1 MKILLTGAAGFIG
14 SHLSERLLES
24 GYEILALDNF
34 DAYYDIALKEE
45 RVARLREY
53 SGFALERGDI
63 RDAALVSHL
72 TQSFA
77 PERIVHLAARAG
89 VRPSIEAPAEYCA
102 VNVTGTANIF
112 EAARVGSTPGK
123 SIPVVFASSSSVYGD
138 SATPPYS
145 ENEVADFPV
154 SPYAATKRA
163 GELLAYT
170 YHHLYQLPITCLRF
184 FTVYGPRQRPDMAI
198 HKFSTAILND
208 RPITLFGD
216 GTTARDYTFI
226 GDIVD
231 GLVAS
236 IERAPDL
243 GYEILNLGGGQTI
256 SLRALVE
263 KIESIA
269 DKKACIEWQGD
280 QPGDVKLTSADISR
294 AREKLGYNPQTS
306 IDEGLRATIE
316 WLRAEQK

>member
-1 MKILLTGAAGFIG
+1 
-14 SHLSERLLES
+14 
-24 GYEILALDNF
+24 
-34 DAYYDIALKEE
+34 
-45 RVARLREY
+45 
-53 SGFALERGDI
+53 
-63 RDAALVSHL
+63 
-72 TQSFA
+72 
-77 PERIVHLAARAG
+77 
-89 VRPSIEAPAEYCA
+89 
-102 VNVTGTANIF
+102 
-112 EAARVGSTPGK
+112 
-123 SIPVVFASSSSVYGD
+123 
-138 SATPPYS
+138 
-145 ENEVADFPV
+145 
-154 SPYAATKRA
+154 
-163 GELLAYT
+163 
-170 YHHLYQLPITCLRF
+170 
-184 FTVYGPRQRPDMAI
+184 MAI